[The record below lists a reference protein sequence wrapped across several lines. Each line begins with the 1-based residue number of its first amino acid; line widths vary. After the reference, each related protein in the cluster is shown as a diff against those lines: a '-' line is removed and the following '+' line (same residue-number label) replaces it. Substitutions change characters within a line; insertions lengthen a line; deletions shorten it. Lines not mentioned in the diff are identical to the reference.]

1 MQKIIKLTVFV
12 LFISTITI
20 NAQTQRDTLVSQII
34 YNLPK
39 EKASYEKLKTDIK
52 KLEDLE
58 EKPNPEILYS
68 RLEFM
73 YKQNDLDYFKETLA
87 LLTRNYGFNLTYA
100 TGKEPYYNDII
111 HGNLASWFKEMYIK
125 NHSEWLS
132 ENLDKQ
138 IDIFEL
144 NTLAVKDQIVNGIST
159 DIYRF
164 LKLNDDQQ
172 DIMDTILDKHSFN
185 NAQVLLDISSNIG
198 SLPIGNSFA
207 LIQKNYNYVELHNLQ
222 RINNFEKFWMSF
234 YPFYKI
240 SYLSKDISVIKFR
253 TIDFTGYKHDGKQ
266 IFNLLRIEDI
276 PESWRNHPDDKEIP
290 LFDAELTKKLR
301 TELGWK

>member
-1 MQKIIKLTVFV
+1 MKTLLYLFFLTSFT
-12 LFISTITI
+12 TI
-20 NAQTQRDTLVSQII
+20 AQTQRDTLASQIVHTF
-34 YNLPK
+34 PTDK
-39 EKASYEKLKTDIK
+39 TSYEKLKTDIK

-68 RLEFM
+68 SLDFI
-73 YKQNDLDYFKETLA
+73 YKQNDLDYFKETLT

-111 HGNLASWFKEMYIK
+111 HGNLATWFKEMYIK

-159 DIYRF
+159 DIFRF
-164 LKLNDDQQ
+164 LKLNEDQQ
-172 DIMDTILDKHSFN
+172 DTMDTILDKHSFN

-198 SLPIGNSFA
+198 SLPTGNSFS
-207 LIQKNYNYVELHNLQ
+207 LIQKNYNYVKLHNLQ
-222 RINNFEKFWMSF
+222 RINNFEKFWTSF
-234 YPFYKI
+234 YPFYKV

-253 TIDFTGYKHDGKQ
+253 TIDFTGYKNDGKQ

-276 PESWRNHPDDKEIP
+276 PENWRNNPDDKEIP

-301 TELGWK
+301 TELGWE

>member
-1 MQKIIKLTVFV
+1 MKTLLYLFFLTSFT
-12 LFISTITI
+12 TI
-20 NAQTQRDTLVSQII
+20 AQTQRDTLVSQII
-34 YNLPK
+34 YHFPK

-58 EKPNPEILYS
+58 GKPNPEILYS

-73 YKQNDLDYFKETLA
+73 YKQNDLDYFKETLT

-100 TGKEPYYNDII
+100 TGYEIYYDAII
-111 HGNLASWFKEMYIK
+111 KGALADWFKEMYIK

-301 TELGWK
+301 TELGWE

>member
-1 MQKIIKLTVFV
+1 MKTLLYLFFLTSFT
-12 LFISTITI
+12 TI
-20 NAQTQRDTLVSQII
+20 AQTQRDTLVSQIVRAF
-34 YNLPK
+34 PTDK
-39 EKASYEKLKTDIK
+39 TSYEKLKTDIK

-68 RLEFM
+68 SLDFM
-73 YKQNDLDYFKETLA
+73 YKQNDLDYFKETLT

-301 TELGWK
+301 TELGWE

>member
-1 MQKIIKLTVFV
+1 MKTLLYLFFLTSFT
-12 LFISTITI
+12 TI
-20 NAQTQRDTLVSQII
+20 AQTQRDTLVSQII
-34 YNLPK
+34 YHFPK

-58 EKPNPEILYS
+58 GKPNPEILYS

-73 YKQNDLDYFKETLA
+73 YKQNDLDYFKETLT

-111 HGNLASWFKEMYIK
+111 HGNLATWFKEMYIK

-222 RINNFEKFWMSF
+222 RINNFEKF
-234 YPFYKI
+234 
-240 SYLSKDISVIKFR
+240 
-253 TIDFTGYKHDGKQ
+253 
-266 IFNLLRIEDI
+266 
-276 PESWRNHPDDKEIP
+276 
-290 LFDAELTKKLR
+290 
-301 TELGWK
+301 